1 MFWTWTRALVGG
13 LQGEEAV
20 HDAIRQQQLAVGATG
35 RILASLRDW
44 GCENEEILWA
54 VLFSLA
60 VLVRDGANP
69 FQPAIRAVA
78 AAGIPPM
85 LTTALDTYKASWRPL
100 LCFLAGPTCT
110 GSTSKR
116 TAWGCRKSQLHDAF
130 ARIPGSRSC
139 AP

>member
-1 MFWTWTRALVGG
+1 MGG

-35 RILASLRDW
+35 RILAALRDW
-44 GCENEEILWA
+44 GSENEEILWA

-78 AAGIPPM
+78 AASIPPM
-85 LTTALDTYKASWRPL
+85 LTTALDKYKASWCPL
-100 LCFLAGPTCT
+100 LCFLAVPT
-110 GSTSKR
+110 
-116 TAWGCRKSQLHDAF
+116 
-130 ARIPGSRSC
+130 
-139 AP
+139 